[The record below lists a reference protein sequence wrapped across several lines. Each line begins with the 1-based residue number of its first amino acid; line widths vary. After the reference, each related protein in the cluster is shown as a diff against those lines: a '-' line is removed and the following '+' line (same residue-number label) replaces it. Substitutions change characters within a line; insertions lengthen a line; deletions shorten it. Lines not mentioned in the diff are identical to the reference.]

1 MTARARAAGADRR
14 ATPPGPPRGAAG
26 TSGSAAARR
35 AREDRGVGRAFVSSA
50 IACSLA
56 RYRGARSS
64 RSKSRKATTS
74 ARSTR
79 WSTASVPTYTPAS
92 GGGSWSPPV
101 TATTGRPAA
110 ASSSSRSRVT
120 PGRRLANPDPPHS
133 RHTGGRSAPHRAQWN
148 ADSSDRLD
156 RRVAPLAP
164 GERATGPARQHASPP
179 RRVVHADDLR
189 VGPAQLADQR
199 RRQERRL
206 PRLLVRA
213 VDDVDDRPAGT
224 LGAHREA
231 HGHIAERRHA
241 RDARARR
248 RGEQRDAGPPG
259 PFDEHVA
266 GVPRRRPLLLQR
278 LVVLV
283 DHDHHREL
291 GARRPGRGPSP
302 DDDIDAG
309 SGARPLVRHE
319 RGPHTAAPQRRR
331 HRLGPRRGRHHDER
345 RTTCRSGHDRVDR
358 RRGRRQQQHAATVGE
373 HVAGALADHGRW
385 SARSAGPA
393 PGRSLRTRSRQGSRS
408 RGTAATGLLPSARTP
423 SVRGRRDP
431 RPGPSTRASTIG
443 CSFDAFDATVA
454 GVEGGRP
461 SRGRCD
467 RGAERERSRRPP
479 GGRRDRQGSGSRT
492 PCRAR

>member
-1 MTARARAAGADRR
+1 MPKSSRRDRSGSSSR
-14 ATPPGPPRGAAG
+14 
-26 TSGSAAARR
+26 SGSASNAAWTTSWRGRNVWISSRPPRSRGPRSR
-35 AREDRGVGRAFVSSA
+35 AAFVSSA

-92 GGGSWSPPV
+92 GGGSWSAPV

-120 PGRRLANPDPPHS
+120 PGRRLANPDAAAFEAH
-133 RHTGGRSAPHRAQWN
+133 RRSIGSASGAVER
-148 ADSSDRLD
+148 RLVGQAH

-164 GERATGPARQHASPP
+164 GERATGPAREHASSP
-179 RRVVHADDLR
+179 RRVVDADDPR
-189 VGPAQLADQR
+189 VGPAKFADQR

-224 LGAHREA
+224 FGAHREA
-231 HGHIAERRHA
+231 NGHIAERRHA

-259 PFDEHVA
+259 PFDEHIA

-291 GARRPGRGPSP
+291 GARGPRRGPSP
-302 DDDIDAG
+302 DDDIDTSG
-309 SGARPLVRHE
+309 SARPTRAVRARSAL
-319 RGPHTAAPQRRR
+319 RGAAAPPPSPRPAPRSASRRASNHVSRRSRSRRSATRQVATAARR
-331 HRLGPRRGRHHDER
+331 HRRRARASARWPTTDDGRSIGGPSARAFTADTFTGGLAVTRNGRSR
-345 RTTCRSGHDRVDR
+345 PAAQRTDAQRARSTRSAAGPDR
-358 RRGRRQQQHAATVGE
+358 RRA
-373 HVAGALADHGRW
+373 
-385 SARSAGPA
+385 
-393 PGRSLRTRSRQGSRS
+393 
-408 RGTAATGLLPSARTP
+408 
-423 SVRGRRDP
+423 
-431 RPGPSTRASTIG
+431 
-443 CSFDAFDATVA
+443 
-454 GVEGGRP
+454 
-461 SRGRCD
+461 
-467 RGAERERSRRPP
+467 
-479 GGRRDRQGSGSRT
+479 
-492 PCRAR
+492 